1 MKNEST
7 AIKQKSSLDTL
18 IDRFSKLKEEE
29 KEYAMDILNK
39 IVAES
44 RRNSIA
50 NRAKSASQNLK
61 AGKVKR
67 GSSKDLFKD
76 LEND

>member
-18 IDRFSKLKEEE
+18 IDKFTQLKEEE
-29 KEYAMDILNK
+29 KEYAMNILNK

-44 RRNSIA
+44 RRNTIA
-50 NRAKSASQNLK
+50 KRAKNASGNLK

-67 GSSKDLFKD
+67 GSSKDLFND